1 MSDLNSLYIKKETLK
16 TILATLETK
25 EGKEG
30 KGIELTIARNN
41 NSNDYG
47 QNVAAYV
54 SQTKEQREAEKP
66 RFYVGNGKTFWT
78 DGENVPAIEAEKKT
92 VSSEEPPF

>member
-25 EGKEG
+25 EGKEA
-30 KGIELTIARNN
+30 KGIELTIDRNK

-54 SQTKEQREAEKP
+54 SQTKEQRDQKKP